1 MTVDVE
7 IQDRISKC
15 RKILEVDP
23 NSQIFAALAE
33 AYRKKGE
40 LEKAFSVCHSGLRIH
55 SNYGPAH
62 VVMAKIN
69 LDRGLYDWA
78 EAEVEKARQVV
89 GNTRAIDLLLAE
101 IHLYKGN
108 YQSAIKLLRKL
119 SQHDPQNEHVRKL
132 LDIALRIPQ
141 EQEHRLG
148 TPVAAV
154 VVQTDQA
161 TPRPSETP
169 SQGQSTR
176 VTPLELLSEALRI
189 PGTSGAMYINSE
201 GLVME
206 SQWQSE
212 MDPAICGAAFAEV
225 NKFLDQEQMK
235 VSFGCVGTVLI
246 ENARNV
252 FYLLRVRGGMFLVAG
267 SADVNL
273 GTLRMRM
280 AGLLERVRTN

>member
-1 MTVDVE
+1 MTVDIE
-7 IQDRISKC
+7 IQDRIAKC
-15 RKILEVDP
+15 RKILDIDP

-40 LEKAFSVCHSGLRIH
+40 LEKAFSVCHNGLRIH

-78 EAEVEKARQVV
+78 EAEVEKARQVE

-108 YQSAIKLLRKL
+108 YQTAIKLLRKL

-132 LDIALRIPQ
+132 LDIAVRIPQ
-141 EQEHRLG
+141 EQEQRLG
-148 TPVAAV
+148 APVATVAT
-154 VVQTDQA
+154 QTDQPM
-161 TPRPSETP
+161 PRPNETP
-169 SQGQSTR
+169 SHGQATR
-176 VTPLELLSEALRI
+176 LTPLELLSEALRI
-189 PGTSGAMYINSE
+189 PGTRGAMYINSE

-212 MDPAICGAAFAEV
+212 MDPALCGAAFAEV
-225 NKFLDQEQMK
+225 NKFLEQEQMK
-235 VSFGCVGTVLI
+235 VSFGRVGTVLI
-246 ENARNV
+246 ETARQV
-252 FYLLRVRGGMFLVAG
+252 LYLLRVREGMFLVAG
-267 SADVNL
+267 SAEVNL
-273 GTLRMRM
+273 GTLRMRRS
-280 AGLLERVRTN
+280 GLLERVRTN